1 MTTKVQLTPKEN
13 YLRMLRREEY
23 QYVPS
28 MLEPYMAG
36 VTDEL
41 LTPQAAPNG
50 PVVTGLGVT
59 YVGSPDNGYGA
70 MPKPGETLLSDVTK
84 WRDVVKLP
92 DLSGRDKEAYYKE
105 RSKHVDRSQTAV
117 VTDGGDYF
125 LTLAAL
131 MGFEGALLAM
141 HEEPEEVRALLEHIS
156 TFYLEVTKDI
166 FHYVKPDV
174 YILMDDDAAYRAPF
188 FSLETYRELIKP
200 FHKLHCDIAL
210 ENGAFI
216 NRHDCGKSEQ
226 FIDDWLEL
234 GVREWNPVQISND
247 CRAIKQKYCGRLALS
262 GCWDSQ
268 GELGSK
274 FVDKQK
280 LRDALTEYV
289 DTYAPGGD
297 FTFSAMVGGMGD
309 QSPEAEERREIV
321 REVFFTYARDKV
333 V

>member
-1 MTTKVQLTPKEN
+1 MSPKEN
-13 YLRMLRREEY
+13 YLRMLNHEEY
-23 QYVPS
+23 EYVPS

-41 LTPQAAPNG
+41 LTPQMAPNG
-50 PVVTGLGVT
+50 PIVTGLGVT
-59 YVGSPDNGYGA
+59 YVGSPDNGFGA
-70 MPKPGETLLSDVTK
+70 MPKPGVVLLDDITK
-84 WRDVVKLP
+84 WRDIVKLP
-92 DLSGRDKEAYYKE
+92 DLSGRDKEAYYKA
-105 RSKHVDRSQTAV
+105 RSAHVDRSQVAV

-125 LTLAAL
+125 LTLVAL
-131 MGFEGALLAM
+131 MGFESAMLALY
-141 HEEPEEVRALLEHIS
+141 EEPEEVLALLTHIS
-156 TFYLEVTKDI
+156 KFYLEATKDL
-166 FHYVKPDV
+166 FRYVKPDV

-188 FSLETYRELIKP
+188 FSLEMYRTFFKP

-234 GVREWNPVQISND
+234 GVREWNPIQITND
-247 CRAIKQKYCGRLALS
+247 CKAIKQKYCGRLVMS

-268 GELGSK
+268 GELGGK
-274 FVDKQK
+274 TVDKQK
-280 LRDALTEYV
+280 LRDALVEYV

-309 QSPEAEERREIV
+309 NSAEATERREIV
-321 REVFFTYARDKV
+321 REFFFDYARGKV
-333 V
+333 GTASFA

>member
-1 MTTKVQLTPKEN
+1 MTPKEN
-13 YLRMLRREEY
+13 YLRMLRHEPYE
-23 QYVPS
+23 YVPS
-28 MLEPYMAG
+28 MFEPYMAG

-59 YVGSPDNGYGA
+59 YVGSPDNGFGA
-70 MPKPGETLLSDVTK
+70 MPKPGVVVLDDITK

-92 DLSGRDKEAYYKE
+92 DLSGRDKEAYYKA
-105 RSKHVDRSQTAV
+105 RSANIDRSQVAV

-125 LTLAAL
+125 LTLVAL
-131 MGFEGALLAM
+131 MGFEKALLALY
-141 HEEPEEVRALLEHIS
+141 EEPEEVIALLTHIS
-156 TFYLEVTKDI
+156 TFYVEVMKDI
-166 FHYVKPDV
+166 FHYVKPDI

-188 FSLETYRELIKP
+188 FSLDMYRKFFKP
-200 FHKLHCDIAL
+200 FHKLHCDLAL

-247 CRAIKQKYCGRLALS
+247 CKAIKRKYCGKLVMS

-268 GELGSK
+268 GELGGKS
-274 FVDKQK
+274 VDKQK
-280 LRDALTEYV
+280 LKDALVDYV

-297 FTFSAMVGGMGD
+297 FTFAAMGGGMGD
-309 QSPEAEERREIV
+309 NSPEAAERRDLV
-321 REVFFTYARDKV
+321 RDFFFDYARSRV
-333 V
+333 E